1 MTTTKKLVV
10 AVVALS
16 LALVTFAGATLA
28 FLLDSTDP
36 VVNTFTYG
44 KIDITLTET
53 EGDVQTDG
61 SHLFA
66 GVVPGDSVDKDPTV
80 TVLAGSEECYV
91 YVKITNNLDN
101 ANVTTDMSAG
111 EGKTWEIVH
120 TEGDVTLYRYKE
132 TVTATADV
140 PLTVFSKVN
149 FDGSLSVEEIEALKA
164 ADKKIEIQA
173 YAHQATNLG
182 DSPLTIA
189 DAAAIEWAF

>member
-16 LALVTFAGATLA
+16 LALVTVVGATLA
-28 FLLDSTDP
+28 FLIDSTDP

-53 EGDVQTDG
+53 EGEIQTNG

-80 TVLAGSEECYV
+80 TVLKGSEECYV
-91 YVKITNNLDN
+91 YVKITNNLGSTK
-101 ANVTTDMSAG
+101 VTTDMSAG

-149 FDGSLSVEEIEALKA
+149 FDGSLSVGEIEALKA
-164 ADKKIEIQA
+164 DGKKIEIQA
-173 YAHQATNLG
+173 YAHQATKLG
-182 DSPLTIA
+182 NDPVGVA
-189 DAAAIEWAF
+189 DAAAIDWAF